1 MNKEL
6 VEVFVPALDHTFDIY
21 IPLDLPMYSV
31 LGLMRKAIEELS
43 DKRFI
48 TDRNTVICHREDG
61 MILDINLSAYELG
74 IHNGSKLMLI

>member
-1 MNKEL
+1 MNKVL

-43 DKRFI
+43 SRRRHDP
-48 TDRNTVICHREDG
+48 
-61 MILDINLSAYELG
+61 
-74 IHNGSKLMLI
+74 